1 MSGAATLPRNTTRQ
15 AEGALHGDIARLLH
29 RFTGTVIVLFV
40 LVHVIAQAV
49 LHVPVFGM
57 TKAAAPWLPVMQS
70 QHWVHA
76 ALYFS
81 IVFHTLYG
89 LKLLASELGMRIEY
103 RSALWVIVAISA
115 LVGLREVLRYA
126 GI

>member
-1 MSGAATLPRNTTRQ
+1 MSQGLTLPRNTTRQ
-15 AEGALHGDIARLLH
+15 AEKPLHGNIARWLH
-29 RFTGTVIVLFV
+29 RITGTVIVAFV
-40 LVHVIAQAV
+40 LVHVVAQTI
-49 LHVPVFGM
+49 LHVPGFASIKAGM
-57 TKAAAPWLPVMQS
+57 PWLPAAQS

-76 ALYFS
+76 LLYFS

-89 LKLLASELGMRIEY
+89 LKLLVTELGWRMEY
-103 RSALWVIVAISA
+103 RTTLWSIVTLSA